1 MDSGLVAVDATSDDE
16 FDVSG
21 WLNGNNSV
29 EENCDSLRPDGDP
42 LKDDEDDDCVIL
54 DGDPDNLVER
64 VDDRG
69 DGGGGSGDLRI
80 VGQKGQVACR
90 DFPHSRHLCANFS
103 FSTTS
108 HAEHCNLCYC
118 FVCDSHAPCIYW
130 GDGVSPTDHCH
141 ATDKVEGWKAQRK
154 SFKKTNTAT
163 LPPKHQLQHIP
174 NLQATIIAQARPQAR
189 PVSIQPL
196 NASSQSIHHN
206 LAKTLHYQN
215 RLPQPV
221 KRVNS
226 CGSALAPTSHTQ
238 FKRASMTQNLKTV
251 SHTNQVCEALRQRRQ
266 HLKTVSIQP
275 LNASS
280 QSIHHNLTKTL
291 HHQNRL
297 PQPVKRVNSCGSAL
311 APTSHTQF
319 KRASMTQ
326 NLKTVSHTNQ
336 VREALPQIRQHLKT
350 VSIQPL
356 NASSQSIHHSLA
368 KTLHHKNRLQPVKRV
383 NSCGSAL
390 APTSHTQF
398 KKASMTQ
405 NLKTVSHTNQVCEA
419 LPERRQHLKTVSIQ
433 PLHASSQSI
442 HHNLAKTL
450 HHQNRLPQ
458 PVKRVNSCSSAL
470 ATTSHTEFKRASMT
484 QNLKTVSHTN
494 QVCEALPPAPL
505 ASQQLPVVLPRT
517 QHMQVQTASS
527 TSQMHRI
534 MPQRHQHRPQAPIVS
549 QQLPVVSPRT
559 QHIQVQMFSSTN
571 QVQGAPTQIPQQL
584 PRAPQASQL
593 PPVALARTQHMRLQ
607 TVSSTNQM
615 HTTLPQAPQHRHR
628 ASLASQQQH
637 VMLPIRTQSIPVTAN
652 ISQCTTAA
660 SQRTSQVSQNIPVA
674 PQITSQASQHSTAAS
689 SDEDNIRKFHNI
701 FAALATELGS
711 ALQDRPKHD
720 KLKSSYHDA

>member
-336 VREALPQIRQHLKT
+336 VCEALPQRHQHLKT

-356 NASSQSIHHSLA
+356 NASSQSIHHNLA
-368 KTLHHKNRLQPVKRV
+368 KTVHYQNRLPQTVKRV

-390 APTSHTQF
+390 APTSQTQ
-398 KKASMTQ
+398 
-405 NLKTVSHTNQVCEA
+405 
-419 LPERRQHLKTVSIQ
+419 
-433 PLHASSQSI
+433 
-442 HHNLAKTL
+442 
-450 HHQNRLPQ
+450 
-458 PVKRVNSCSSAL
+458 
-470 ATTSHTEFKRASMT
+470 FKRASMT

>member
-1 MDSGLVAVDATSDDE
+1 MRSHQYGKKSD
-16 FDVSG
+16 G
-21 WLNGNNSV
+21 KW
-29 EENCDSLRPDGDP
+29 
-42 LKDDEDDDCVIL
+42 
-54 DGDPDNLVER
+54 
-64 VDDRG
+64 
-69 DGGGGSGDLRI
+69 
-80 VGQKGQVACR
+80 
-90 DFPHSRHLCANFS
+90 
-103 FSTTS
+103 
-108 HAEHCNLCYC
+108 C
-118 FVCDSHAPCIYW
+118 FQW
-130 GDGVSPTDHCH
+130 QT
-141 ATDKVEGWKAQRK
+141 VEGWKAQRK

-494 QVCEALPPAPL
+494 QVCEALPQRHQHLKTVSIQPLNASSQSIHHNLAKTVHYQNRLPQTVKRVNSCGSALAPTSQTQFKRASMTQNLKTVSHTNQVCEALPPAPL